1 MDLEFKFLENI
12 LEMSFC
18 SPWHYM
24 AFFYSILIEFNL
36 QWEMNTILLG
46 VSGKCGKVHLR
57 REKGDSELDS
67 VVEQSNTPARS
78 S

>member
-1 MDLEFKFLENI
+1 
-12 LEMSFC
+12 
-18 SPWHYM
+18 M

-46 VSGKCGKVHLR
+46 VSGKCGNVHLR
-57 REKGDSELDS
+57 GEKGDSELES
-67 VVEQSNTPARS
+67 VEEHSNTHVGS